1 MAEWPALLSRD
12 LATTGGALALADASG
27 DLSRADLD
35 ARVKLW
41 AAILARRSLLPGDRI
56 LLLPP
61 QGMDG
66 WVALLAVLALGATAM
81 PFPPDLPG
89 TDLRQIVRLWR
100 PSACLSFES
109 GLAGRQEIGLPPE
122 RIHFIETLPRKWP
135 RNRPPGEVERE
146 SPLRFAMRGQVLLAS
161 ETLAGEAGTLHGIG
175 SILANARRL
184 VRSLDLAPALSGLL
198 AMPMTHWAGL
208 VAGLGLLDA
217 GRPVWLADPERAA
230 LVPEG
235 CGPVACFTTVQAWR
249 RWLAR
254 PDGSGEGGSIRH
266 LVAMSGSL
274 GRAMLGQTRSRI
286 DASPI
291 DCVHGTPFHLAAAR
305 LRIGSEPPPPGCIG
319 YPLPETE
326 IRVMRRP
333 LREARPGQAG
343 YLVHSGGS
351 GMSCRPCGSDPVRP
365 APDSPYDQ
373 GEIGWREAD
382 GRLFRLPSPKD
393 LIRTAGRILAPEEL
407 EQQILDSGLVDE
419 AFAFGVPHPVLE
431 EAVVLVAVARPRVT
445 PHLLREFC
453 RRTLPDF
460 MVPHRIELHARLPVQ
475 SLARSGRHHFRLR
488 YAGLFGEAATSCP
501 GTDPRG
507 RAGC

>member
-27 DLSRADLD
+27 DLSRADLE

-41 AAILARRSLLPGDRI
+41 AAILARRSLLPGDRVL
-56 LLLPP
+56 LLLP
-61 QGMDG
+61 QGVDG
-66 WVALLAVLALGATAM
+66 WVAMLAVLALGATAM
-81 PFPPDLPG
+81 PFPPGLPG
-89 TDLRQIVRLWR
+89 ADLRQIIRLWR
-100 PSACLSFES
+100 PSACLTCEL
-109 GLAGRQEIGLPPE
+109 GLGGGMEIGLPPE

-135 RNRPPGEVERE
+135 RGQIGRE

-161 ETLAGEAGTLHGIG
+161 ETLAGEVGTLHGIG

-184 VRSLDLAPALSGLL
+184 VTSLDLAPALSGLL

-217 GRPVWLADPERAA
+217 GRPVWLADPDGAA
-230 LVPEG
+230 LVVPEG
-235 CGPVACFTTVQAWR
+235 CGPVACFTSVQAWR

-254 PDGSGEGGSIRH
+254 SDGAGEGAAIRH
-266 LVAMSGSL
+266 LVATSGSL
-274 GRAMLGQTRSRI
+274 GRAMLCQTRSRI
-286 DASPI
+286 DDAPV
-291 DCVHGTPFHLAAAR
+291 DCVYGTALHLAAAR
-305 LRIGSEPPPPGCIG
+305 LRIGSDPPPPGCIG
-319 YPLPETE
+319 HPLPGTE
-326 IRVMRRP
+326 IRVMRRAS
-333 LREARPGQAG
+333 RESRPGQAG
-343 YLVHSGGS
+343 YLVHSGDS
-351 GMSCRPCGSDPVRP
+351 GMPCRPCGSDPVRT
-365 APDSPYDQ
+365 APDSPFDQ

-382 GRLFRLPSPKD
+382 GQLFRLPSPKD

-453 RRTLPDF
+453 RETLPGY
-460 MVPHRIELHARLPVQ
+460 MVPHRIELHARLPAL
-475 SLARSGRHHFRLR
+475 SMAHSGRHYLRLR
-488 YAGLFGEAATSCP
+488 YAGLYGAL
-501 GTDPRG
+501 
-507 RAGC
+507 

>member
-12 LATTGGALALADASG
+12 LATTGAELALADASG

-41 AAILARRSLLPGDRI
+41 ATILARRSILPGDRI
-56 LLLPP
+56 LLLLP

-81 PFPPDLPG
+81 PFPPDLS
-89 TDLRQIVRLWR
+89 TADLCHIVRLWR
-100 PSACLSFES
+100 PSACLTFEPGMAGGKEV
-109 GLAGRQEIGLPPE
+109 GLSPE

-135 RNRPPGEVERE
+135 RSRPPGEAGRE

-161 ETLAGEAGTLHGIG
+161 GSLTGEAGYLHGIG
-175 SILANARRL
+175 PVLANARRL

-208 VAGLGLLDA
+208 VVGLGLLDA
-217 GRPVWLADPERAA
+217 GRPVWLADPEHAR
-230 LVPEG
+230 VIPEE

-254 PDGSGEGGSIRH
+254 PDGAGESGSIRH
-266 LVAMSGSL
+266 LVATSGSL

-286 DASPI
+286 DAAPI
-291 DCVHGTPFHLAAAR
+291 DCVYGTSFHLAAAR
-305 LRIGSEPPPPGCIG
+305 LRIGSELPPPGCIG
-319 YPLPETE
+319 YPLPGTE

-333 LREARPGQAG
+333 RGEARPGQAG
-343 YLVHSGGS
+343 YLVHSGDS
-351 GMSCRPCGSDPVRP
+351 GIPCRPCGSEPATDPP
-365 APDSPYDQ
+365 FDH

-393 LIRTAGRILAPEEL
+393 LIRTAGRILAPEDL
-407 EQQILDSGLVDE
+407 EQQVLDSGLVDE
-419 AFAFGVPHPVLE
+419 AFAFGVPHPLLE

-453 RRTLPDF
+453 RQTLPDF
-460 MVPHRIELHARLPVQ
+460 MVPHRIELHARLPAE
-475 SLARSGRHHFRLR
+475 SLAQSGRHHFRLR
-488 YAGLFGEAATSCP
+488 YAGLYGKAATSCP
-501 GTDPRG
+501 GNDPPG